1 MPLISSKQI
10 QKLQQPNIHISILH
24 QVKPT
29 YTYEYTY
36 KKNTPAT
43 QHKLQKPKFTQFKP
57 QQMKSEKTQYQS
69 YKHNTAIA
77 TQQKPTCEKVKQIL
91 KLSTQLSN
99 SSQQVPFQYSI
110 IISKLNPITLYI

>member
-77 TQQKPTCEKVKQIL
+77 TQQKPTCENTDCIH
-91 KLSTQLSN
+91 N
-99 SSQQVPFQYSI
+99 FFI
-110 IISKLNPITLYI
+110 IFDMIYIPIYLTVHLT